1 MVSKN
6 KRINVKVQEMV
17 AVEGNEKYIHQLFR
31 DMRDR
36 MQRSLIQ
43 IERFLIPADSIR

>member
-17 AVEGNEKYIHQLFR
+17 GVKGNEEYILKVFR
-31 DMRDR
+31 DLGER
-36 MQRSLIQ
+36 MQRK
-43 IERFLIPADSIR
+43 